1 MVRVTSLIQNAGLL
15 TTLSAQCY
23 IKYKANV
30 LEDEFCSTFVN
41 KVIPSDA
48 DIANQTVQT
57 PSASLDLMSEYLDSL
72 YNNYSISRWLIQGF
86 FIGCPPPP

>member
-1 MVRVTSLIQNAGLL
+1 MVQVTSLIQNAGLL

-41 KVIPSDA
+41 KVVSSDA
-48 DIANQTVQT
+48 DIANQT
-57 PSASLDLMSEYLDSL
+57 ASLDLMSEYLDRL
-72 YNNYSISRWLIQGF
+72 DYIITIVYRDG
-86 FIGCPPPP
+86 